1 MAEGSRI
8 LAFFLE
14 IRLALLACRAK
25 VLVIAAN
32 SDSLL
37 VIIGFRTP
45 ASVVW
50 EEVLEVVVEV
60 SFDEA

>member
-8 LAFFLE
+8 LALFLE
-14 IRLALLACRAK
+14 IRLALLTCQAK

-37 VIIGFRTP
+37 DNRLQNACIRCLGRGIGSGSRG
-45 ASVVW
+45 
-50 EEVLEVVVEV
+50 
-60 SFDEA
+60 